1 MNKTLVIILAETR
14 AHQLTFDS
22 FKKNVIDE
30 LNADLCVCIGVKSD
44 YDYNNPFYQ
53 LAKYKF
59 TYNEPDDF
67 ATAFEYARNIISQGK
82 SKYEPL
88 KNCNA
93 LYGKIQHP
101 RQSTANITYYGQN
114 ITDFDDFDDDE
125 IVIHTEDFSDNNWKN
140 QVYGIKKTDNNLERQ
155 ENVIT
160 YKKPLHW
167 REFLKIPTQFLG
179 GIKDRYN
186 EHTGSGGILIFFRWF
201 LLKNLIDN
209 DLINKYDRFVI
220 TRSDFIYQLPHPK
233 VELMDKNYIWIPDD
247 QHWGGYTDR
256 HVVLSK
262 NNIESYLNIL
272 NNFVLKSNEYF
283 IKMRSIVRKTAQ
295 QGRYMIGYG
304 WNIEQLLKFH
314 LEQNNV
320 VHLVKEF
327 PYIMYSIRAKNGPT
341 SWVRTGDYSNEL
353 GYYIKYR
360 GAYDKSSD
368 YKNEFEKSGKSIDD
382 FYTSKIS
389 FYTSKIHY
397 PHFSPFG

>member
-1 MNKTLVIILAETR
+1 MNKTLVIILSETR
-14 AHQLTFDS
+14 AHKLTFDS

-67 ATAFEYARNIISQGK
+67 AVAFEYASNIISQDRP
-82 SKYEPL
+82 KYECL
-88 KNCNA
+88 KNINA
-93 LYGKIQHP
+93 LYGKIRHP
-101 RQSTANITYYGQN
+101 QQSTANITYGTNEILTN
-114 ITDFDDFDDDE
+114 I
-125 IVIHTEDFSDNNWKN
+125 DNKN
-140 QVYGIKKTDNNLERQ
+140 LVPQ

-167 REFLKIPTQFLG
+167 REFLKIPNQFLG

-186 EHTGSGGILIFFRWF
+186 EHAGSAGILIFFRWF

-233 VELMDKNYIWIPDD
+233 VELMNKNCIWIPDS
-247 QHWGGYTDR
+247 QHFGGYTDR
-256 HVVLSK
+256 HVILSK
-262 NNIESYLNIL
+262 NNIEPYLNIL

-283 IKMRSIVRKTAQ
+283 MKMTSIKTWPP
-295 QGRYMIGYG
+295 GGG
-304 WNIEQLLKFH
+304 WNLEQLIKFN

-320 VHLVKEF
+320 LHLVKEF
-327 PYIMYSIRAKNGPT
+327 PYIMYSIRAKNGT
-341 SWVRTGDYSNEL
+341 TGWSIGDYSNEL
-353 GYYIKYR
+353 GYYIKYPI
-360 GAYDKSSD
+360 AYDKSSD
-368 YKNEFEKSGKSIDD
+368 YKNKFEKSGKSIDE
-382 FYTSKIS
+382 FYKEL
-389 FYTSKIHY
+389 Y
-397 PHFSPFG
+397 GL